1 MDITKNIEDNIILVS
16 TETELQS
23 ENAILKYQNC
33 AFAEEIAQL
42 RNENAELRLQ
52 NAELVDQLTS
62 HRAALE
68 YYESQ
73 ARLYRHHLYGQS
85 SEKTQDQCAQN
96 EAMNKTEAE
105 DTAQADSQPEVDQ
118 LNPEIEYKEYEVKA
132 HRRRK
137 RKGKREDDLSGLPVE
152 RIEYELAE
160 EERGCP
166 DCGCPMHDIGVEI
179 RREVEFIPAKYI
191 LKEHV
196 VHKYACRGH
205 CKKNNDHIPI
215 IEAESPE
222 PLIKRS
228 LVTPS
233 AIAFI
238 SVQKYVYCVPL
249 YRLEQGFIRD
259 GFFLSRQ
266 TMSNWIIKC
275 VELFLGT
282 IYTKMIEHLLIE
294 TVLHSDATT
303 LQVLREKGREAK
315 TKSYEWVYRT
325 TGCADHQIVIYE
337 YTQTRGRENPELFLE
352 TFQGYLHCDGDK
364 AYRDLDGITLV
375 GCLAHSRR
383 KFNDVIKSQPESEGL
398 EGSYADRAMVCINYL
413 FHLERMFEGL
423 TPEER
428 YKKRLAFSK
437 PIADNFFEWVKA
449 VKGLVLPGF
458 PIGKALNYALNHQEY
473 LMNVFLDG
481 RLELSNNRAERS
493 VKPFV
498 MGRKNWMFCNT
509 PGGAHASSVI
519 YSIIETAIENGLD
532 PFRYIKYLLEVL
544 PNTTTSGVTALLPWG
559 VDVPQDCRSHAII
572 KKMEQVEDDEY

>member
-1 MDITKNIEDNIILVS
+1 MDITKNIDDNIILAS
-16 TETELQS
+16 AEAELLS

-33 AFAEEIAQL
+33 AFTEEIAQL

-52 NAELVDQLTS
+52 NTELIGQLTS
-62 HRAALE
+62 LRTAVE
-68 YYESQ
+68 YYEAQ
-73 ARLYRHHLYGQS
+73 ARLYRHQLYGQS

-96 EAMNKTEAE
+96 DMDNTEAE
-105 DTAQADSQPEVDQ
+105 DTAEAGSQPEADPYK
-118 LNPEIEYKEYEVKA
+118 PETEYKEYEVRA
-132 HRRRK
+132 HRRR
-137 RKGKREDDLSGLPVE
+137 RREGKREDDLSRLPVE

-160 EERGCP
+160 GERGCP
-166 DCGCPMHDIGVEI
+166 DCGCEMHDIGVEI

-196 VHKYACRGH
+196 IHKYACRGI

-233 AIAFI
+233 AVAFI

-249 YRLEQGFIRD
+249 YRLERGFIRD

-275 VELFLGT
+275 VELFLET
-282 IYTKMIEHLLIE
+282 IYTKMTEHLLIE

-325 TGCADHQIVIYE
+325 TGCADHQIVIYK
-337 YTQTRGRENPELFLE
+337 YTETKGRENPELFLE
-352 TFQGYLHCDGDK
+352 TFRGYLHCDGDK
-364 AYRDLDGITLV
+364 AYRDLDGIILV
-375 GCLAHSRR
+375 GCFAHSRR
-383 KFNDVIKSQPESEGL
+383 KFNDVIKSQPESEGI
-398 EGSYADRAMVCINYL
+398 EGSYADRAMTCINYL

-423 TPEER
+423 TPEKR
-428 YKKRLAFSK
+428 YEKRLVISK
-437 PIADNFFEWVKA
+437 PIADSFFEWVKA

-509 PGGAHASSVI
+509 PNGAHASSVI

-544 PNTTTSGVTALLPWG
+544 PNTTTSGVTALLPWSA
-559 VDVPQDCRSHAII
+559 DLPEDCRSRAVI
-572 KKMEQVEDDEY
+572 KKVEQIEDDEY

>member
-1 MDITKNIEDNIILVS
+1 MDIGMDIAKNIDDNIIHIS
-16 TETELQS
+16 AGTELLT

-33 AFAEEIAQL
+33 VFAEEIAQL

-52 NAELVDQLTS
+52 NTELTDQLTNL
-62 HRAALE
+62 RAALE

-96 EAMNKTEAE
+96 DAMNNVEAE
-105 DTAQADSQPEVDQ
+105 DTAHTDSQPVADPANLEV
-118 LNPEIEYKEYEVKA
+118 EYKEYEVKA

-160 EERGCP
+160 GERICP
-166 DCGCPMHDIGVEI
+166 DCGCPMHDIGVET

-191 LKEHV
+191 VKEHV
-196 VHKYACRGH
+196 IHKYACHGL

-233 AIAFI
+233 AVAFI
-238 SVQKYVYCVPL
+238 SVQKYVFCVPL

-275 VELFLGT
+275 VGLFLGT
-282 IYTKMIEHLLIE
+282 IYTKMIEHLLLE

-303 LQVLREKGREAK
+303 LQVLREKDREAK

-325 TGCADHQIVIYE
+325 TGCVDHQIVIYE
-337 YTQTRGRENPELFLE
+337 YTQTRGRENPALFLK
-352 TFQGYLHCDGDK
+352 TFRGYLHCDGDK

-383 KFNDVIKSQPESEGL
+383 KFNDVIKAQPESEGV
-398 EGSYADRAMVCINYL
+398 EGSYADRALTCINYL
-413 FHLERMFEGL
+413 FHLERIFEGL
-423 TPEER
+423 TPEEK
-428 YKKRLAFSK
+428 YKKRLKFSM
-437 PIADNFFEWVKA
+437 PIADSFFKWVKA

-458 PIGKALNYALNHQEY
+458 PIGKALNYALNHQEH

-481 RLELSNNRAERS
+481 RLELSNNRAL
-493 VKPFV
+493 
-498 MGRKNWMFCNT
+498 
-509 PGGAHASSVI
+509 SS
-519 YSIIETAIENGLD
+519 SLGD
-532 PFRYIKYLLEVL
+532 
-544 PNTTTSGVTALLPWG
+544 
-559 VDVPQDCRSHAII
+559 PQDLPHVA
-572 KKMEQVEDDEY
+572 